1 MKIALFSRLSSF
13 LLLLL
18 ASLLCGTL
26 YWQAKQQI
34 RWEQQQNDYQHIQDQ
49 ISITTQRL
57 VAEYLRSGNSTHLT
71 NAAQQLK
78 QL

>member
-1 MKIALFSRLSSF
+1 MPEIGLTLDDDYENCPVFPFILVF
-13 LLLLL
+13 LLML

-34 RWEQQQNDYQHIQDQ
+34 PLEQQQNDYQHIQDQ

-57 VAEYLRSGNSTHLT
+57 VAEYLRSGIALI
-71 NAAQQLK
+71 
-78 QL
+78 